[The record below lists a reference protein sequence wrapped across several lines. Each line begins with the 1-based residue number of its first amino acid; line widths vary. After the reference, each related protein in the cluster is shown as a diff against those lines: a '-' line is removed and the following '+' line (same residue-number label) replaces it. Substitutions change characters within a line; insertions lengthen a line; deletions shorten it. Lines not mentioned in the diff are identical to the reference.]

1 MLTGETAKR
10 APSFRIGDKRM
21 VCVSKGGEWDTRG
34 CTMSATEG
42 PVRVYHSDSEMPMQ
56 CLKWNY
62 QRDNVLILEFRK
74 SWTIAVKLGAVD
86 P

>member
-1 MLTGETAKR
+1 MR
-10 APSFRIGDKRM
+10 A
-21 VCVSKGGEWDTRG
+21 
-34 CTMSATEG
+34 AEG
-42 PVRVYHSDSEMPMQ
+42 PIRVYHSDSEIPMQ
-56 CLKWNY
+56 CLKWKY